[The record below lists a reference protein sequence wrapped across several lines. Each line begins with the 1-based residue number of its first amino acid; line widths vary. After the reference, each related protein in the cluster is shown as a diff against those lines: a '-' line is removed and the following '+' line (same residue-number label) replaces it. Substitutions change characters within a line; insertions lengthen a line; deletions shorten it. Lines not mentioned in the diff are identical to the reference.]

1 MKNLIKR
8 ILTETTMGKLINDVF
23 PQLNNLKSKKI
34 NSQTIFGENRLYYD
48 QTDNEYYFRVSE
60 PRRAWVWS
68 FDENGENPDIRHRD
82 FPKTL
87 YINGGLY
94 DDIKAYIPSDD
105 MILKWFNEKYNQN
118 AELMI
123 RRSPLKG
130 R

>member
-8 ILTETTMGKLINDVF
+8 ILTETVMDKLIDKVF
-23 PQLNNLKSKKI
+23 PQLNNLKSKN
-34 NSQTIFGENRLYYD
+34 NSSRIFGVNRLYYD
-48 QTDNEYYFRVSE
+48 ETDNEYYFRVSE
-60 PRRAWVWS
+60 PRILWVWS
-68 FDENGENPDIRHRD
+68 FDDNGENPDIRHRD

-94 DDIKAYIPSDD
+94 DDIITYIPSDD
-105 MILKWFNEKYNQN
+105 MILKWFNEKYKQD
-118 AELMI
+118 AELLI

>member
-8 ILTETTMGKLINDVF
+8 ILTETVMDKLIDKVF
-23 PQLNNLKSKKI
+23 PQLNNLKSKN
-34 NSQTIFGENRLYYD
+34 NSSRIFGENRLYYD

-60 PRRAWVWS
+60 PRRAWVFG
-68 FDENGENPDIRHRD
+68 FDDEGNNPDIRDRNY
-82 FPKTL
+82 PKTL

-94 DDIKAYIPSDD
+94 DDIITYIPSND
-105 MILKWFNEKYNQN
+105 MILKWFNEKYKQD
-118 AELMI
+118 AELLT

>member
-1 MKNLIKR
+1 
-8 ILTETTMGKLINDVF
+8 MGKLINDVF
-23 PQLNNLKSKKI
+23 PQLNNLKTKKI

-60 PRRAWVWS
+60 PRRALVWS
-68 FDENGENPDIRHRD
+68 FDENGENPDMRHRD

-94 DDIKAYIPSDD
+94 DDIKSYIPSDD

-118 AELMI
+118 AERII

>member
-8 ILTETTMGKLINDVF
+8 ILTETVMDKLIDNIF
-23 PQLNNLKSKKI
+23 PQLNNLKSKN
-34 NSQTIFGENRLYYD
+34 NSSRIFGDNRLYYD

-60 PRRAWVWS
+60 PRRSWVWS
-68 FDENGENPDIRHRD
+68 FDDNGENLGIRHRD

-94 DDIKAYIPSDD
+94 DDIITYIPSDD
-105 MILKWFNEKYNQN
+105 MILKWFNEKYKQDT
-118 AELMI
+118 ELLI